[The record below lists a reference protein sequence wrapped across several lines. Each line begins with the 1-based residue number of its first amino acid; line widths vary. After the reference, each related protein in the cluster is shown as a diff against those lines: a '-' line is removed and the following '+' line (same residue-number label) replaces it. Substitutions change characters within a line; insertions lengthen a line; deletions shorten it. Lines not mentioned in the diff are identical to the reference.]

1 MSDQIQEDLLAWAVR
16 GDRTRGGAALDA
28 LAREWRP
35 RVLRFL
41 VAPSPDEVEEVLD
54 EALCALAIAEPGQRP
69 RAVAPE
75 ATESAPAW
83 RRQVLRNYLIDR
95 SRKRGRRRHAEQG
108 MALGMSNAAEAEA
121 WRADRNERSGA
132 DPSPSGAIPLREV
145 VASATPSTRSAS
157 PEQVELGG
165 MRLDVL
171 RVLPSLAVRRK
182 VLLLLALGGDPSPF
196 CHELADAVGEHEAD
210 VYARIQVAL
219 TAPHDGAHEHLSDA
233 MIRVI
238 WPDEPLAKARDTAR
252 KNLERAVSDI
262 RQKLGLKA

>member
-1 MSDQIQEDLLAWAVR
+1 MSDRIQEDLLAWVLR
-16 GDRTRGGAALDA
+16 GDRARGGAALDA

-35 RVLRFL
+35 RVMRFL
-41 VAPSPDEVEEVLD
+41 VAPGPDEVEEVLD
-54 EALCALAIAEPGQRP
+54 EALCALGMADPGQRP
-69 RAVAPE
+69 RALAPDDV
-75 ATESAPAW
+75 ESAPAW
-83 RRQVLRNYLIDR
+83 RRQVLRHYLIDR

-108 MALGMSNAAEAEA
+108 MALGLSNAAEAEA
-121 WRADRNERSGA
+121 WRSDRTERGSA
-132 DPSPSGAIPLREV
+132 DPAPSGAIPLREV
-145 VASATPSTRSAS
+145 VAPAPLSTSS
-157 PEQVELGG
+157 EQIELGA

-196 CHELADAVGEHEAD
+196 CRALADALGENEAD
-210 VYARIQVAL
+210 VYARVQAAL

-238 WPDEPLAKARDTAR
+238 WLNEPLAKARDTAR

-262 RQKLGLKA
+262 RQKLGLKT